1 MISVY
6 VCIVCMCAYLLS
18 DMKQISLVCLQE
30 APALLTGHTTST
42 GVNDRRRENIKM
54 NIEKMVETFFSET
67 MAFVKNKGTSIHKF
81 SFICC
86 LLFVCLFVRIQ

>member
-1 MISVY
+1 
-6 VCIVCMCAYLLS
+6 
-18 DMKQISLVCLQE
+18 MKQISLVCLQE

-67 MAFVKNKGTSIHKF
+67 MAFVKNKGTSIYKF
-81 SFICC
+81 ILS
-86 LLFVCLFVRIQ
+86 VCVLKFFYFCKILKMRDKIL